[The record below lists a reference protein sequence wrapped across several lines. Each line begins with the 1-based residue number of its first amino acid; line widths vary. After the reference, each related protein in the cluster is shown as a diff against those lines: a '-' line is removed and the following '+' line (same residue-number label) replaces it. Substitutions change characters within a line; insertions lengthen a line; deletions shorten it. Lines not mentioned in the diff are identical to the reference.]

1 MVMAGDAELVEKGGH
16 GDYLFGDTMAFP
28 PVKVGDVLHDGSNV
42 TLGGTTLVAHL
53 TPGHTKGCT
62 TWTTTVRE
70 DGLTYSVVFPG
81 SGSVNPGTRLVKNP
95 SYPGIRADYEKTF
108 RVLSAMHPDVFLG
121 AHAGFF
127 GLDDKRAALAAGKTP
142 NPFIDPAGF
151 QALVKRQSERF
162 HEAVVQ
168 GNDRERSGI
177 WTVVM
182 DDLVERRI
190 RYIERQK
197 LLHKESVDVDAASQ
211 SAMGTGQPNRH
222 GKPQLPVGQ
231 HVVRNWPVLDLGDV
245 PDIST
250 DEWTLEVGG
259 LVENPVTLTWK
270 DFLALPQAEDVSD
283 FHCVTTWSRFDNHW
297 KGVRFRT
304 IAELVVPQP
313 DVRHVLTTGYDHM
326 PGTRI
331 PYTTNVPLARAIEED
346 VLLVHTWQGQ
356 PLPREHGGPVRMI
369 TPKLYAWKGAKWIH
383 RVDFL
388 AEDQKGFWELRGYS
402 NTAEP
407 WANDRYSS

>member
-1 MVMAGDAELVEKGGH
+1 
-16 GDYLFGDTMAFP
+16 
-28 PVKVGDVLHDGSNV
+28 
-42 TLGGTTLVAHL
+42 
-53 TPGHTKGCT
+53 
-62 TWTTTVRE
+62 
-70 DGLTYSVVFPG
+70 
-81 SGSVNPGTRLVKNP
+81 
-95 SYPGIRADYEKTF
+95 
-108 RVLSAMHPDVFLG
+108 
-121 AHAGFF
+121 
-127 GLDDKRAALAAGKTP
+127 
-142 NPFIDPAGF
+142 
-151 QALVKRQSERF
+151 
-162 HEAVVQ
+162 
-168 GNDRERSGI
+168 
-177 WTVVM
+177 M

-211 SAMGTGQPNRH
+211 PAMGSGQPNRH

-346 VLLVHTWQGQ
+346 VLLVHTWQGE

-388 AEDQKGFWELRGYS
+388 AQDQKGFWELRGYS